1 MLNWHIDVGVGELR
15 RIIDL
20 VYTGETTTWTPDD
33 DDSIVRDL
41 LNALGI
47 VFELERVE
55 GAPKPKRKR
64 TLNTKYLSDSDEERE
79 IVPVPPVPPKQRRM
93 PSSIVS
99 KGRVSGSIN

>member
-1 MLNWHIDVGVGELR
+1 MLNWHIDVGMGELR
-15 RIIDL
+15 RVIDL

-64 TLNTKYLSDSDEERE
+64 TLNTKYLSDSDEEGE
-79 IVPVPPVPPKQRRM
+79 IVAVPPKQRRM

>member
-1 MLNWHIDVGVGELR
+1 MLNWRLDVGMGELR
-15 RIIDL
+15 RVIDL
-20 VYTGETTTWTPDD
+20 VYTGETTTWTPDAD
-33 DDSIVRDL
+33 NSILRDL
-41 LNALGI
+41 MSALGI